1 MPQKRSSAL
10 CYNPPQPALISE
22 LMSEPSTPLMRQ
34 YAAVKKEHPTALLF
48 FRLGDFYE
56 LFFDDAVVAAKEL
69 QITLTSRN
77 KEKGIAVPMC
87 GVPYHAA
94 EGYIGKLIRKGF
106 KVAICEQMEA
116 PSAAKKLVR
125 REVTRVVTPGTAA
138 DSSLGSDENN
148 FLAALAQVADRSG
161 EERVGFAALDLSTGE
176 FRATEFSGEGAL
188 RRVQEE
194 LEQLRPKELLYGSA
208 APLFESSG
216 ARGESQP
223 SFARPGGRGRPS
235 LHNPVPRAAGA
246 TCTETPL
253 DDWIFSP
260 DHSIPLLENHFGVLS
275 LEGFGLAGRTAA
287 AAAAGAIL
295 YYVRS
300 TQRGTLDHVDRI
312 GWYER
317 QSCLVLDAVTVRN
330 LELIEPLF
338 AGADAGITLLRSM
351 DAAVTPMGKRLLRAW
366 LLRPSL
372 ELNEIQAR
380 QDAVEAGVKETV
392 AREELRRAMD
402 GVLDLERLLSRVTLE
417 TANPR
422 DVLAL
427 AASLG
432 RIPAVRVALGR
443 LAAERLK
450 TLHSSLDELSDVRSR
465 IETTI
470 VPEPPLSFGDGGVI
484 AAGKDRDLDELREL
498 SRNSKQVLAQIE
510 QRERGRTGISSL
522 KVKFNSIFGY
532 YLEVSKANLHL
543 VPQDYDRKQT
553 LVGAERFT
561 TPELKEYEV
570 KILDAQEKI
579 VEIERRLFTELRPA
593 IAAEAKRIRQAALV
607 LAEVDVLA
615 SLAHIAALRNYCR
628 PIFVESGEGSEI
640 EIIEG
645 RHPVI
650 EQQEM
655 AGGSERFVPNDL
667 YLNGSTHNIMLLTGP
682 NMGGK
687 STYLRQT
694 ALIVILAQMG
704 SFVPARAA
712 RLSVVD
718 RVFTRIGASDNL
730 ARGRSTFM
738 VEMTETAAIL
748 HTATARSL
756 ILLDEVGRGTS
767 TYDGLA
773 IAWAA
778 VEYLHARVRA
788 KTLFAT
794 HYFELTELADQLAG
808 VKNYH
813 VSVKET
819 GGGIAFLRKVEP
831 GPADRSY
838 GIEVAKLAGLPN
850 EVVVRAREVLVEH
863 EFAEQQAT
871 AHLSPGA
878 SPPSTQLTI
887 FTPLSQPVLDKLR
900 EVDLNRITPL
910 EALNL
915 LAELKRQTD

>member
-1 MPQKRSSAL
+1 ML
-10 CYNPPQPALISE
+10 CYNPPKPAQ
-22 LMSEPSTPLMRQ
+22 MTEPSTPLMRQ

-56 LFFDDAVVAAKEL
+56 LFFDDAILAAKEL

-106 KVAICEQMEA
+106 KVAICEQMED
-116 PSAAKKLVR
+116 PRQAKQLVR

-148 FLAALAQVADRSG
+148 FLAALAQVGD
-161 EERVGFAALDLSTGE
+161 RVGFAALDLSTGE

-208 APLFESSG
+208 APLFERAG
-216 ARGESQP
+216 APIQEPP
-223 SFARPGGRGRPS
+223 SFAPQDGRGRLSPHILS
-235 LHNPVPRAAGA
+235 SRAAGA

-253 DDWIFSP
+253 DDWIFAP
-260 DHSIPLLENHFGVLS
+260 DHAIPLLENHFGVLS
-275 LEGFGLAGRTAA
+275 LEGFGLAGRSAA

-300 TQRGTLDHVDRI
+300 TQRGSLDHVDRI

-317 QSCLVLDAVTVRN
+317 QSCLVLDVVTVRN

-338 AGADAGITLLRSM
+338 AGTDAGVTLFRSI
-351 DAAVTPMGKRLLRAW
+351 DSAVTPMGKRLLRAW

-372 ELNEIQAR
+372 DLAEIR
-380 QDAVEAGVKETV
+380 GRLDAVEAGVREVV
-392 AREELRRAMD
+392 AREELRRALD

-427 AASLG
+427 AASL
-432 RIPAVRVALGR
+432 RKIPSVRAALAR
-443 LAAERLK
+443 LNTERLG
-450 TLHSSLDELSDVRSR
+450 TLHASLDELGDVRER
-465 IETTI
+465 IDKTI
-470 VPEPPLSFGDGGVI
+470 VPEPPLSFADGGVI
-484 AAGKDRDLDELREL
+484 ATGLDRDLDQLREL

-532 YLEVSKANLHL
+532 YIEVSKANLHL
-543 VPQDYDRKQT
+543 VPQDYERKQT

-561 TPELKEYEV
+561 TPELKEYEA
-570 KILDAQEKI
+570 KILDAQEKSI
-579 VEIERRLFTELRPA
+579 EIERRLFTELRTA
-593 IAAEAKRIRQAALV
+593 IAAEAKRIRQTALA

-615 SLAHIAALRNYCR
+615 SLAHMAALRNYCR
-628 PIFVESGEGSEI
+628 PIFVESAEASEL

-650 EQQEM
+650 EQQDV
-655 AGGSERFVPNDL
+655 AGGSDRFVPNDL
-667 YLNGSTHNIMLLTGP
+667 YLNGTTHNIMLLTGP

-704 SFVPARAA
+704 SFVPARSA

-794 HYFELTELADQLAG
+794 HYFELTELAEQLSA

-819 GGGIAFLRKVEP
+819 GGGIVFLRRVET
-831 GPADRSY
+831 GAADRSY

-850 EVVVRAREVLVEH
+850 EVILRAREVLAEH

-871 AHLSPGA
+871 AHLSPAVLSGTT
-878 SPPSTQLTI
+878 PPPTQLTI
-887 FTPLSQPVLDKLR
+887 FTPLSQPVLEKLR
-900 EVDLNRITPL
+900 EVNLDRLTPL
-910 EALNL
+910 DALNL
-915 LAELKRQTD
+915 LAELKKEI

>member
-1 MPQKRSSAL
+1 MT
-10 CYNPPQPALISE
+10 
-22 LMSEPSTPLMRQ
+22 EPSTPLMRQ
-34 YAAVKKEHPTALLF
+34 YAAVKKDHPTALLF

-56 LFFDDAVVAAKEL
+56 LFFEDAIVASKEL

-87 GVPYHAA
+87 GVPHHAA

-106 KVAICEQMEA
+106 KVAICEQMEDA
-116 PSAAKKLVR
+116 RLAKKQIGAKLVR

-138 DSSLGSDENN
+138 DSLLGSEENN
-148 FLAALAQVADRSG
+148 FLAALAQVG
-161 EERVGFAALDLSTGE
+161 EHVGFAALDVSTGE
-176 FRATEFSGEGAL
+176 FRATEFSGETAL

-208 APLFESSG
+208 APLFDASR
-216 ARGESQP
+216 AL
-223 SFARPGGRGRPS
+223 PGRASETPLAAAPKSTPTSR
-235 LHNPVPRAAGA
+235 PRALAA
-246 TCTETPL
+246 ACAETPL

-260 DHSIPLLENHFGVLS
+260 DHAIPLLENHFGVLS

-300 TQRGTLDHVDRI
+300 TQRGSLDHVDRI

-317 QSCLVLDAVTVRN
+317 QNCLVLDAVTVRN

-338 AGADAGITLLRSM
+338 AGTDAGVTLFRSI

-372 ELNEIQAR
+372 DLAEINAR
-380 QDAVEAGVKETV
+380 LDAVEAGVKHTI
-392 AREELRRAMD
+392 AREELRRALD

-432 RIPAVRVALGR
+432 KIPAIKAALGR

-450 TLHSSLDELSDVRSR
+450 TLHALLDELGDLRER
-465 IETTI
+465 IERTI
-470 VPEPPLSFGDGGVI
+470 VPEPPLSFADGGVI
-484 AAGKDRDLDELREL
+484 APGVDRDLDELREL

-510 QRERGRTGISSL
+510 QRERGRTGIASL

-532 YLEVSKANLHL
+532 YLEVSKPNLHL
-543 VPQDYDRKQT
+543 VPQDYERKQT
-553 LVGAERFT
+553 LVAAERFT
-561 TPELKEYEV
+561 TPELKEYEA

-579 VEIERRLFTELRPA
+579 IEIERRLFTELRTA
-593 IAAEAKRIRQAALV
+593 IASEAKRIRQTALA
-607 LAEVDVLA
+607 LAEVDVLG
-615 SLAHIAALRNYCR
+615 SLANIAALRNYCR
-628 PIFVESGEGSEI
+628 PNFIASTDKAAPHPKPHDDAGDLEI
-640 EIIEG
+640 VEG

-650 EQQEM
+650 EQQEL

-667 YLNGSTHNIMLLTGP
+667 YLNASTHTILLLTGP

-704 SFVPARAA
+704 SFVPARSA

-748 HTATARSL
+748 HTATDRSL

-778 VEYLHARVRA
+778 IEYLHARVRA

-794 HYFELTELADQLAG
+794 HYFELTELAEQLSG

-819 GGGIAFLRKVEP
+819 GGGIVFLRKVEP
-831 GPADRSY
+831 GAADRSY

-850 EVVVRAREVLVEH
+850 EVIARAREVLAEH
-863 EFAEQQAT
+863 ESAERELT
-871 AHLSPGA
+871 EHLSPGA
-878 SPPSTQLTI
+878 TPPPTQLTI
-887 FTPLSQPVLDKLR
+887 FTPLSQPVLEKLR
-900 EVDLNRITPL
+900 EVDLNRLTPL

-915 LAELKRQTD
+915 LAELKKEI

>member
-1 MPQKRSSAL
+1 MT
-10 CYNPPQPALISE
+10 
-22 LMSEPSTPLMRQ
+22 EPSTPLMRQ
-34 YAAVKKEHPTALLF
+34 YAAVKKDHPTALLF

-56 LFFDDAVVAAKEL
+56 LFFEDAIVASKEL

-87 GVPYHAA
+87 GVPHHAA

-106 KVAICEQMEA
+106 KVAICEQMEDA
-116 PSAAKKLVR
+116 RLARKQIGAKLVR

-138 DSSLGSDENN
+138 DSLLGSEENN
-148 FLAALAQVADRSG
+148 FLAALAQVG
-161 EERVGFAALDLSTGE
+161 EHVGFAALDLSTGE
-176 FRATEFSGEGAL
+176 FRATEFSGETAL

-208 APLFESSG
+208 APLFDASG
-216 ARGESQP
+216 AL
-223 SFARPGGRGRPS
+223 PGRASETPLAAAPKS
-235 LHNPVPRAAGA
+235 TPTSPPRALAA
-246 TCTETPL
+246 ACAETPL

-260 DHSIPLLENHFGVLS
+260 DHAIPLLENHFGVLS

-300 TQRGTLDHVDRI
+300 TQRGSLDHVDRI

-317 QSCLVLDAVTVRN
+317 QNCLVLDAVTVRN

-338 AGADAGITLLRSM
+338 AGTDAGVTLFRSI

-372 ELNEIQAR
+372 DLAEINAR
-380 QDAVEAGVKETV
+380 LDAVEAGVKHTI
-392 AREELRRAMD
+392 AREELRRALD

-432 RIPAVRVALGR
+432 KIPAIKAALGR

-450 TLHSSLDELSDVRSR
+450 TLHALLDELGDLRER
-465 IETTI
+465 IERTI
-470 VPEPPLSFGDGGVI
+470 VPEPPLSFADGGVI
-484 AAGKDRDLDELREL
+484 APGVDRDLDELREL

-510 QRERGRTGISSL
+510 QRERGRTGIASL

-532 YLEVSKANLHL
+532 YLEVSKPNLHL
-543 VPQDYDRKQT
+543 VPQDYERKQT

-561 TPELKEYEV
+561 TPELKEYEA

-579 VEIERRLFTELRPA
+579 VEIERRLFTELRTA
-593 IAAEAKRIRQAALV
+593 IASEAKRIRQTALA
-607 LAEVDVLA
+607 LAELDVLG
-615 SLAHIAALRNYCR
+615 SLANIAALRNYCR
-628 PIFVESGEGSEI
+628 PNFIASTDKAAPHPKPHGDAGDLEI
-640 EIIEG
+640 VEG

-650 EQQEM
+650 EQQEL

-667 YLNGSTHNIMLLTGP
+667 YLNASTHTILLLTGP

-704 SFVPARAA
+704 SFVPARSA

-748 HTATARSL
+748 HTATDRSL

-778 VEYLHARVRA
+778 IEYLHARVRA

-794 HYFELTELADQLAG
+794 HYFELTELAEQLSG

-819 GGGIAFLRKVEP
+819 GGGIVFLRKVEP
-831 GPADRSY
+831 GAADRSY

-850 EVVVRAREVLVEH
+850 EVIARAREVLAEH
-863 EFAEQQAT
+863 ESAERELT
-871 AHLSPGA
+871 EHLSPGA
-878 SPPSTQLTI
+878 TPPPTQLTI
-887 FTPLSQPVLDKLR
+887 FTPLSQPVLEKLR
-900 EVDLNRITPL
+900 EVDLNRLTPL

-915 LAELKRQTD
+915 LAELKKEI